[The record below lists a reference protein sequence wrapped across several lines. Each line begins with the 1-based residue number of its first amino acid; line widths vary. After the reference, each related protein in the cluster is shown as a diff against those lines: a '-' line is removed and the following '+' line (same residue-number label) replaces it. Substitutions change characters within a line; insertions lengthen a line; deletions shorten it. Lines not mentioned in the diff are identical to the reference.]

1 MGTTLKNFVS
11 RTLKKKEEEEE
22 PNLKKTVSQFYTCQ
36 MVNKY
41 GTLH

>member
-11 RTLKKKEEEEE
+11 RTLKKEKEE
-22 PNLKKTVSQFYTCQ
+22 PHFKKTVSQLYTCQ
-36 MVNKY
+36 IVNKY